1 MNKYLLSGLFV
12 VASVTSG
19 CGSEGPQ
26 GPAGK
31 DGTGNPSISAV
42 FPQSLF
48 AARTDTVLIAAVG
61 TDFSE
66 VKNPA
71 VSFGAGVTVSKVT
84 VASPTALLVDIAVSA
99 TAADGKRDVEVKQ
112 EGTTLTLKGAFEVD
126 HAVKVKAVRGT
137 LAQGSVAILQIANVD
152 FANPFDTTSTG
163 DGVFTEIEYTN
174 FKLGAVP
181 AGTKVTLNSVS
192 EYKAELLVLMDVD
205 ADTKGGDLVL
215 KSGPTGKEVDVIIP
229 AGLAVAERK
238 ATNLVNGTPSTGE
251 VKTAYES
258 GLFTFA
264 PASADKSVVEF
275 TVASSNA
282 DASPALLVLP
292 KSGKFTD
299 MLGGAAAF
307 VSVTT
312 STDPF
317 YAVLWENAGAVYDY
331 SLVGRSTK
339 PAFVANEAASH
350 ANVAA
355 AQPITAL
362 PALIENAKIAKS
374 KAGYF
379 KVVVTGEDAKKKL
392 FVATLAGDKEADPVL
407 QLVDGS
413 DKAIGK
419 AVDKSAH
426 ETMVTGALEAGTY
439 FIKVTP
445 STYDSSYVPAAG
457 SEAYTLFVRFE

>member
-1 MNKYLLSGLFV
+1 MNKFLLSGLFV

-19 CGSEGPQ
+19 CGSDGPQ

-31 DGTGNPSISAV
+31 DGVGSPSISAV

-66 VKNPA
+66 SKNPT

-84 VASPTALLVDIAVSA
+84 VASPTALLVDISVSA
-99 TAADGKRDVEVKQ
+99 TAAAGKRDVEVKQ
-112 EGTTLTLKGAFEVD
+112 DASTLILKGAFEVD
-126 HAVKVKAVRGT
+126 HAVKVREVQGT

-163 DGVFTEIEYTN
+163 DGMFTPLEFTN
-174 FKLGAVP
+174 FKVGAVP

-192 EYKAELLVLMDVD
+192 DYKAELLVLIDVD

-215 KSGPTGKEVDVIIP
+215 KSGPTGKEVDIIIP

-238 ATNLVNGTPSTGE
+238 ATNLINGTPSTGDM
-251 VKTAYES
+251 KTAFDS

-264 PASADKSVVEF
+264 PSSAEKSVVEL

-292 KSGKFTD
+292 KSGKFAD
-299 MLGGAAAF
+299 MLGGASAF

-312 STDPF
+312 STDPV

-339 PAFVANEAASH
+339 PAFVANEAANH
-350 ANVAA
+350 ATHGT
-355 AQPITAL
+355 AQAITAV
-362 PALIENAKIAKS
+362 PALIENAKLAKA
-374 KAGYF
+374 KAGYY
-379 KVVVTGEDAKKKL
+379 KIVVDGENAKKKL
-392 FVATLAGDKEADPVL
+392 FVATLAGDKDADPTL
-407 QLVDGS
+407 QLLDTA

-419 AVDKSAH
+419 AVDVAAH
-426 ETMVTGALEAGTY
+426 ETMLTGSLEAGTY
-439 FIKVTP
+439 FVKVTP
-445 STYDSSYVPAAG
+445 STYDSSYVPKAG